1 MSKIIKIL
9 KQNVNL
15 NYLVDY
21 FEINVISLNLNVSV
35 SVIVNCYDENNSFLF
50 SKTFLIEGDEYL
62 GWGNNDSYL
71 INLISQ
77 KLGVSVLNE

>member
-1 MSKIIKIL
+1 MSKIIKIS

-15 NYLVDY
+15 SHLVDY

-35 SVIVNCYDENNSFLF
+35 SVIVNCYDDTMSFLF
-50 SKTFLIEGDEYL
+50 SKTFLIEGEEYL
-62 GWGNNDSYL
+62 GWGNDDSYL

-77 KLGVSVLNE
+77 KLGFSILNE